1 MDTFTLIVFG
11 GLAFVLLTLLV
22 LGRFSGRRTRDIT
35 NHGDHAAVAARLAIE
50 ERDIPEMV
58 DAQNDY
64 RRRTGRAERTEQE
77 LRTEVGAR
85 ELERLDKADAEARSR
100 LPGAPYRG

>member
-11 GLAFVLLTLLV
+11 GLAVVLLTLLF

-35 NHGDHAAVAARLAIE
+35 HQGDQAAVAARLAVE

-58 DAQNDY
+58 DAQNEY
-64 RRRTGRAERTEQE
+64 RRRTGRASGPSRTC
-77 LRTEVGAR
+77 GAR
-85 ELERLDKADAEARSR
+85 SARASSSGSTGLTPKFAHVR
-100 LPGAPYRG
+100 VRPWL

>member
-11 GLAFVLLTLLV
+11 GLAVVLLTLLL

-35 NHGDHAAVAARLAIE
+35 HQGDHAAVAARLAVE

-58 DAQNDY
+58 DAQNQY
-64 RRRTGRAERTEQE
+64 RRRTGRAERTEQDV
-77 LRTEVGAR
+77 RSEVGAR
-85 ELERLDKADAEARSR
+85 ELDRLDRADAEARTR
-100 LPGAPYRG
+100 